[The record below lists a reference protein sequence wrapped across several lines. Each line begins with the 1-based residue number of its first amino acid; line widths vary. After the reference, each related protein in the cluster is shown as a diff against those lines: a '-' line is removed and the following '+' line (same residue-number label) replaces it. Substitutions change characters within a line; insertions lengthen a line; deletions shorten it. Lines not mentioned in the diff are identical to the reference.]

1 MKRLVLLVAL
11 LLAGCSDPPES
22 GVVTSKELYHAAY
35 TWVQM
40 MCSAFDPKTGM
51 CTVWMPI
58 THYVPERWALCLRAG
73 DDEGCRD
80 VEKRTWDEFQVGEYY
95 AGAQR

>member
-22 GVVTSKELYHAAY
+22 GVVTSKEYHAAY

-40 MCSAFDPKTGM
+40 MCSAFDPKTGV

-95 AGAQR
+95 AGAKR